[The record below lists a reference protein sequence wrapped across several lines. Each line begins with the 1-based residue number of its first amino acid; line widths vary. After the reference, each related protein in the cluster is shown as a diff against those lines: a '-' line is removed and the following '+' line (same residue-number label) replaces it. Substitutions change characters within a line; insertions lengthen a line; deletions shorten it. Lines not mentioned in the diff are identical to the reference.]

1 MHILV
6 LGGTGAIGLLLIREL
21 LTAEHTVVV
30 YARSPEKL
38 PEDITSNPSVTIVKG
53 ELNDEEKVISALQ
66 GVHAVVSA
74 FGPSASQP
82 PGTPIAKGYSVF
94 ITSMRKAGVP
104 RLIAL
109 GTASIPDE
117 HDKKDLFFWT
127 AKQGVKYGARHAYQD
142 IVAVGETI
150 SKEGS
155 DLAWTIARV
164 PFLTNGETREY
175 QTGYLG
181 DGKRTTTLARVGYA
195 AFIVDELKNNEWV
208 KKRPFLSVP

>member
-1 MHILV
+1 M
-6 LGGTGAIGLLLIREL
+6 
-21 LTAEHTVVV
+21 
-30 YARSPEKL
+30 
-38 PEDITSNPSVTIVKG
+38 
-53 ELNDEEKVISALQ
+53 
-66 GVHAVVSA
+66 
-74 FGPSASQP
+74 
-82 PGTPIAKGYSVF
+82 
-94 ITSMRKAGVP
+94 
-104 RLIAL
+104 
-109 GTASIPDE
+109 
-117 HDKKDLFFWT
+117 
-127 AKQGVKYGARHAYQD
+127 
-142 IVAVGETI
+142 GETI